1 MSISGGGHLVSLE
14 YEFRAERVWQTT
26 KASGLLLEEEQG
38 LESWDRSN
46 LGSLPGSRGPDPR
59 DAPGS
64 GLWKPSEASGFWVF
78 LEAKL
83 MS

>member
-1 MSISGGGHLVSLE
+1 MSPE
-14 YEFRAERVWQTT
+14 YEFRAERVWQTVVT
-26 KASGLLLEEEQG
+26 LKASGLLLEEEQG

>member
-1 MSISGGGHLVSLE
+1 MSPE
-14 YEFRAERVWQTT
+14 YEFRAERVWQTVVT
-26 KASGLLLEEEQG
+26 LKASGLLLEEEQG
-38 LESWDRSN
+38 LGSWDRSN